1 MLSNKAGKEADLPDT
16 SDKRKGAVEGGKK
29 LRHAHIVQLIGT
41 YRQGRKFA
49 AILYSVVGMD
59 LAVYLEEV
67 RYMLNAK
74 GDWTEMSHHERVHQ
88 DVLSKGS
95 LCLVSALR

>member
-1 MLSNKAGKEADLPDT
+1 MLSNKASKEADLPDT

-41 YRQGRKFA
+41 YWQGRKFA
-49 AILYSVVGMD
+49 AILYPVAGMD
-59 LAVYLEEV
+59 WAVYLEEA
-67 RYMLNAK
+67 RYMLDAK